1 MSGAEPR
8 ILLELRFAARAKE
21 LHGVRE
27 AVRNAVSSEDRSD
40 AWTQEL
46 VSAVDEACQNVIR
59 YAYRETQTGDV
70 ELRLERSDDRLV
82 IWLRDFAPS
91 SDPAYLSI
99 PRDLAKVKPGGLGIH
114 LMRELMD
121 EIERV
126 TLPEG
131 DGNLLRMTK
140 YFSRDS

>member
-27 AVRNAVSSEDRSD
+27 ALRNAVSSEGRSD
-40 AWTQEL
+40 AWTQKL

-70 ELRLERSDDRLV
+70 ELRLERSDDR
-82 IWLRDFAPS
+82 R
-91 SDPAYLSI
+91 
-99 PRDLAKVKPGGLGIH
+99 GLGSGAPQDH
-114 LMRELMD
+114 WEVRGGKQTQ
-121 EIERV
+121 V
-126 TLPEG
+126 KHSGGSEG
-131 DGNLLRMTK
+131 APPGE
-140 YFSRDS
+140 